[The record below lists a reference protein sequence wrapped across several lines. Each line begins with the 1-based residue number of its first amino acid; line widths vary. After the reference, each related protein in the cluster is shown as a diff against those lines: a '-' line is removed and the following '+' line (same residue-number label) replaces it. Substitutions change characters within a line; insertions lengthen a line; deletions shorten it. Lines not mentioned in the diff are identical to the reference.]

1 MCGKNAA
8 PPKMKTLQDKIY
20 SYFEREPLLRV
31 LFIFNDPFMLVEL
44 QDMAWKPEFEFVEFK
59 GDWFTT
65 KYRLDHEWQ
74 EKKIIL
80 YMNMESPLKRNS
92 LQEKFPLM
100 DVLVANM
107 EYQAQDYAAFMP
119 QNNIPASMATFV
131 ERNLPLLQSERL
143 MRLLQPHYE
152 EGTFTKDLA
161 VRAMLS
167 SFLHQQRI
175 LEWDAIIIRIL
186 LQGRSSEQKRQLDF
200 FIKLNGAPLLKEAL
214 DQKVASI
221 FGKSFDYQSVDKASR
236 IVQVLKYNAIVQ
248 NLAPVEADN
257 YKAYRIM
264 DAVALQQM
272 NRMMELAMSQP
283 KSAEAF
289 LETIDELGADIR
301 EEEIIRW
308 YGTDANYH
316 FVPDKLCIP
325 ILKTLMVNVLEN
337 EPEKALERIESL
349 IMKNGE
355 SKELASV
362 MDYDRMVARFYEDL
376 HSLGSLTLNTPDEY
390 VAAYEA
396 DYYLVDQLY
405 RNATEAYYQL
415 SPTSAL
421 YDTAQQVKRT
431 LDGDYAK
438 WCNRL
443 NLEWTRCVKEAGGF
457 GALHGLRQQ
466 DFFSTVI
473 KPIQKKVAVIVCDAL
488 RYEIASSVVQELAKY
503 RHIAKLSPAIT
514 MLPTETKYCKP
525 ALLPHKT
532 LTLYTNLDEPVMG
545 VDGKQ
550 LDSTKKRSDHL
561 QMYRDNSICVPF
573 EEVVQYNQDKNREI
587 FKHPLVYIFHNSI
600 DEQGHDGTGKQVVT
614 GCTQAIEDISTLV
627 AKILSSYNVTEVY
640 VTSDH
645 GFIFN
650 DIDIEDKDKQKIT
663 EECMERKSRYYL
675 TKSAS
680 AVPNI
685 VKYPLGEVSDIEN
698 ADGIYVA
705 VPEGTN
711 RLAAPSGG
719 YTFAHGGASLQEMII
734 PVVVCRQERED
745 TKRPVG
751 VVLLDR
757 NLSVVSSRLRFK
769 LLQTEAVS
777 MDMKERI
784 ITIGLYANDKP
795 VTAIQQITLDKTE
808 QLLDARKIPV
818 DLTLTQNVNAKVL
831 QLKVYDIEDD
841 MNPIIKENVT
851 NNTLIE
857 NDFDF

>member
-1 MCGKNAA
+1 
-8 PPKMKTLQDKIY
+8 MKTLQDKIY

-31 LFIFNDPFMLVEL
+31 LFIFNDPFMLDEL
-44 QDMAWKPEFEFVEFK
+44 LHVTWKPEFKFVEFK

-65 KYRLDHEWQ
+65 KYRLDHEWL

-80 YMNMESPLKRNS
+80 YMNMESPLKRKS

-107 EYQAQDYAAFMP
+107 EYQAQDYAAFMQ

-143 MRLLQPHYE
+143 MRLLQPYYE
-152 EGTFTKDLA
+152 EGTFTKDVA

-167 SFLHQQRI
+167 LFLHQQRI

-200 FIKLNGAPLLKEAL
+200 FIKLNGSPLIKEAL
-214 DQKVASI
+214 DQKVSSI

-248 NLAPVEADN
+248 NLVPVSADN
-257 YKAYRIM
+257 YKSNRIM
-264 DAVALQQM
+264 DSLALQQM
-272 NRMMELAMSQP
+272 NRILEYAMSQP
-283 KSAEAF
+283 KLEEAF
-289 LETIDELGADIR
+289 LETLDELGTDIHD
-301 EEEIIRW
+301 EEIIRW
-308 YGTDANYH
+308 YGPEANYH
-316 FVPDKLCIP
+316 FIPVKLCIP
-325 ILKTLMVNVLEN
+325 ILKTLMVNVLAK
-337 EPEKALERIESL
+337 EPGKALDRIESL
-349 IMKNGE
+349 IMKNIE
-355 SKELASV
+355 NKELAAV
-362 MDYDRMVARFYEDL
+362 MNYDTMVARFYEHL
-376 HSLGSLTLNTPDEY
+376 QSLGSLTLNTPDEY
-390 VAAYEA
+390 VSHYET

-405 RNATEAYYQL
+405 RLAIEAYYQL
-415 SPTSAL
+415 PPTSAL

-443 NLEWTRCVKEAGGF
+443 NLEWTRCVKDAGGF
-457 GALHGLRQQ
+457 GSLHGLRQQ
-466 DFFSTVI
+466 DFYSKVI

-488 RYEIASSVVQELAKY
+488 RYEIASSVVQELATY
-503 RHIAKLSPAIT
+503 RHIAKLSSAIA

-525 ALLPHKT
+525 SLLPHKK
-532 LTLYTNLDEPVMG
+532 LTLYTNMDEPVMG
-545 VDGKQ
+545 VDGKL
-550 LDSTKKRSDHL
+550 LDSTQKRSDHL
-561 QMYRDNSICVPF
+561 QSYRNNSICIPF
-573 EEVVQYNQDKNREI
+573 EEVSQYNQDKNREI
-587 FKHPLVYIFHNSI
+587 FKHTLVYIFHNSI
-600 DEQGHDGTGKQVVT
+600 DEQGHNGTGKQIVN
-614 GCTQAIEDISTLV
+614 GCTQAIKDISTLV

-640 VTSDH
+640 ITSDH

-650 DIDIEDKDKQKIT
+650 DIDIEDKDKQQIM
-663 EECMERKSRYYL
+663 EECLERKSRYYL
-675 TKSAS
+675 TKSAKD
-680 AVPNI
+680 VPNI
-685 VKYPLGEVSDIEN
+685 VKYPWSEVSEIEN
-698 ADGIYVA
+698 ADGIYVS

-719 YTFAHGGASLQEMII
+719 YTFAHGGASLQEMVI

-745 TKRPVG
+745 TKHPVG

-777 MDMKERI
+777 MDMKERV
-784 ITIGLYANDKP
+784 ITVGLYVNDKP

>member
-1 MCGKNAA
+1 M
-8 PPKMKTLQDKIY
+8 QDKIY
-20 SYFEREPLLRV
+20 SYFEREPLLKV
-31 LFIFNDPFMLVEL
+31 LFIFNDPFMLDEL
-44 QDMAWKPEFEFVEFK
+44 LHMTWKPEFEFVEFK

-65 KYRLDHEWQ
+65 KYRLDHEWKD
-74 EKKIIL
+74 KKIIL
-80 YMNMESPLKRNS
+80 YMAMESPLKKKS

-107 EYQAQDYAAFMP
+107 EYQAQDYAAFM
-119 QNNIPASMATFV
+119 QQYNIPSSMATFV
-131 ERNLPLLQSERL
+131 EKNLPLLQTEKL
-143 MRLLQPHYE
+143 IRLLTPYYQD
-152 EGTFTKDLA
+152 GSFTKDIA
-161 VRAMLS
+161 VRALLS

-175 LEWDAIIIRIL
+175 LEWDMIIILIL
-186 LQGRSSEQKRQLDF
+186 MQGRGSEQKKQLEF
-200 FIKLNGAPLLKEAL
+200 FIKLKGATMIKDAL

-221 FGKSFDYQSVDKASR
+221 FGRSFDYQSMDKVSK
-236 IVQVLKYNAIVQ
+236 IVQILKYNAIVQ

-257 YKAYRIM
+257 YKSNRMM
-264 DAVALQQM
+264 DSLALQQI
-272 NRMMELAMSQP
+272 NRILEYAMSQP
-283 KSAEAF
+283 KLEEAF
-289 LETIDELGADIR
+289 LETLDELGTDIHD
-301 EEEIIRW
+301 EEIIRW
-308 YGTDANYH
+308 YGPEANYH
-316 FVPDKLCIP
+316 FIPVKLCIP
-325 ILKTLMVNVLEN
+325 ILKTLMENVLAK
-337 EPEKALERIESL
+337 EPGKALDRIESL
-349 IMKNGE
+349 IMKNIE
-355 SKELASV
+355 NKELAAV
-362 MDYDRMVARFYEDL
+362 MDYDTMVARFYEHL

-390 VAAYEA
+390 VSHYET

-405 RNATEAYYQL
+405 RLAIEAYYQL
-415 SPTSAL
+415 LPTSAL
-421 YDTAQQVKRT
+421 YDTAQQVKRV

-443 NLEWTRCVKEAGGF
+443 NLEWTRCVKDAGGF
-457 GALHGLRQQ
+457 SALHGLRQQ
-466 DFFSTVI
+466 DFYSTVI

-488 RYEIASSVVQELAKY
+488 RYEIASGVVQELATY
-503 RHIAKLSPAIT
+503 RHIAKLSSAIA

-525 ALLPHKT
+525 SLLPHKK
-532 LTLYTNLDEPVMG
+532 LTLYTNMDEPVMG

-550 LDSTKKRSDHL
+550 LDSTQKRSDHL
-561 QMYRDNSICVPF
+561 QSYRNNSICIPF
-573 EEVVQYNQDKNREI
+573 EEVSQYNQDKNREI
-587 FKHPLVYIFHNSI
+587 FKHTLVYIFHNSI
-600 DEQGHDGTGKQVVT
+600 DEQGHNGMGKQIVN
-614 GCTQAIEDISTLV
+614 GCTQAIKDISTLV

-650 DIDIEDKDKQKIT
+650 DIDIEDKDKQQIT
-663 EECMERKSRYYL
+663 EDCLERKSRYYL
-675 TKSAS
+675 TKSAKD
-680 AVPNI
+680 VPYI
-685 VKYPLGEVSDIEN
+685 VKHPWSEVSEIEN

-719 YTFAHGGASLQEMII
+719 YTFAHGGASLQEMVI

-745 TKRPVG
+745 TKHPVG

-777 MDMKERI
+777 MDMKERV
-784 ITIGLYANDKP
+784 ITVGLYVNDKP